1 MCYDSSDE
9 TEVLC
14 HLSFYARSTLELLFH
29 CAFVHQQ
36 HSIEDFL
43 ILLSDHLQY
52 NLDHEVNDLDPAD
65 EREACEE
72 PHGASYS
79 RQLVHK
85 LGCSVLFDNIKGRG
99 GH

>member
-1 MCYDSSDE
+1 MIINRTCVNF
-9 TEVLC
+9 T
-14 HLSFYARSTLELLFH
+14 STTFN
-29 CAFVHQQ
+29 
-36 HSIEDFL
+36 IFL
-43 ILLSDHLQY
+43 ILFSDHLPH
-52 NLDHEVNDLDPAD
+52 NLEHEVNDLDPAD

>member
-1 MCYDSSDE
+1 MFLNSVDFFI
-9 TEVLC
+9 LPF
-14 HLSFYARSTLELLFH
+14 HGLEH
-29 CAFVHQQ
+29 
-36 HSIEDFL
+36 
-43 ILLSDHLQY
+43 

-85 LGCSVLFDNIKGRG
+85 LGCSVLFDNIKEVEIQICTNLSLFTNARSRRVQI
-99 GH
+99 